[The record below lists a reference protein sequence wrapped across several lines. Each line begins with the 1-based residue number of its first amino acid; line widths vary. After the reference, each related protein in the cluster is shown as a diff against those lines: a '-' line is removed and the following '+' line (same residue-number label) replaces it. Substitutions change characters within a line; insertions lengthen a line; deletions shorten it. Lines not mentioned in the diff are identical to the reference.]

1 MTNGDD
7 FFHKQ
12 FSADEFCKY
21 MLNLDNSR
29 TNQFL
34 AVKQITIH
42 DNTIMVVNEQ
52 SYDDMHFQIISV
64 NNIEVEFLLD
74 NIQYLIL
81 VIMVF

>member
-1 MTNGDD
+1 
-7 FFHKQ
+7 
-12 FSADEFCKY
+12 
-21 MLNLDNSR
+21 
-29 TNQFL
+29 
-34 AVKQITIH
+34 
-42 DNTIMVVNEQ
+42 MVVNEQ